1 MDDITIDTQPNVE
14 VIQFVWSH
22 NLIKCNEDVVP
33 LWVGG
38 LM

>member
-22 NLIKCNEDVVP
+22 NLIKYNEDVVP